1 MILFFDK
8 KQNFITEIEKDA
20 ISSAEEDLELN
31 GFWKASI
38 VVPFKR
44 WADVKEYALY
54 FGYKGKNNA
63 FYLYK
68 ITKTKV
74 QDKQVTIDGVHIF
87 FDELQGRVI
96 KDKRPKNASSQA
108 LSDMVL
114 DGTGWQAVATV
125 SGGRTLNFYYTS
137 SAKAFE
143 NIIKAFGCDYRP
155 EIILS
160 GGRIAEKIVHIK
172 ESISKDYGKWYEYG
186 DALLDVIEEQDRK
199 SVFTAVIGRGKG
211 IQSKD
216 ENGEA
221 TGGYGRKLTF
231 ADISWSRSNG
241 DPVDKPLGQ
250 EYVEIKDATAVLGY
264 QDGTPRIGIKEFS
277 SIEDPNELLRETY
290 KYALKVS
297 HPYLLLKATAI
308 PTDAIELGEIVT
320 IIRQDMGIRYKT
332 KVVRVKT
339 NLLTGISEITIGDQ
353 SQVSVAQAISEITAD
368 QKLDKLEVMTWIEGI
383 QKSLAHDMFNEDGY
397 TYNLKPGNEYNLPA
411 GLYSF
416 NAPIDKNPTKVI
428 YFGAGKFAIAD
439 HKGSDGQWEFQTF
452 GDGSGFTADL
462 IRTGMLQGGKVKWNM
477 ETGYLNIG
485 DKLIYDPASGELHL
499 AQGSVTINSL
509 DAETKDKINKAL
521 DVTDAVTEVYTEY
534 ALGDCGNAAPT
545 SDWERNGLLQINDH
559 ILGGEMP
566 LTGTYGRKDLRR
578 DDLRA
583 IRKDG
588 SFSDRTYTVDEMEED
603 RFYVYA
609 DQLPT
614 TSDGVTSSIPVYYV
628 EPGEPDTIR
637 LYRIDDY
644 TGEGFYKV
652 FRKGC
657 LWKRSVFKCA
667 DGTVKYSPAERISK
681 DGKSSYFHI
690 AYADDEKGN
699 GMSLIDSDKPY
710 FGQYTDDKK
719 ETQFDPSR
727 YKWTRVRGHD
737 GKDGKNGTDGTN
749 GKDGKGVKNVITQYA
764 VVYSDET
771 PSGASWTDTPPSY
784 WSEYAKVWQ
793 RLKITYTDGSV
804 ETTVPEKFND
814 SALKALKE
822 KMNTIESGYTE
833 IKDGQ
838 ADFVTKSAL
847 GAVGETSING
857 FNVTTGAIRSQTGDT
872 YIDLNGSNF
881 TFGGGAMTYSPSDG
895 LKIGR
900 GKYYSTT
907 DDKAWSIW
915 ERSDYYGDKKIGGY
929 RPITMSTN
937 DTYGMNLYASKGM
950 RLCLGVEKD
959 DQNHYTNPIE
969 ITNETADGE
978 MWCKGYLMFGPEA
991 KFGFDY
997 NDKRA
1002 KLGAFYDF
1010 DRTRWKMMHCAYFGS
1025 PIDFYEDLDMHNYT
1039 IRNQSD
1045 IRLKNVISGWEVKAL
1060 DEISAMEFIKFRWK
1074 DRPEQEKQIDTEKVH
1089 YGISAQ
1095 SAPFVAVAGEDGYLN
1110 IDMTRM
1116 TYVNAKAVQELN
1128 GKVKQLEEQNKGL
1141 QMRIKRLE
1149 EAIHDIIGRS

>member
-1 MILFFDK
+1 MILIFDK
-8 KQNFITEIEKDA
+8 SQNFITEIGKDA
-20 ISSAEEDLELN
+20 IIGAQQDLALN
-31 GFWKASI
+31 GLWQAS
-38 VVPFKR
+38 VVLPFDE
-44 WADVKEYALY
+44 WEAVKDHALY
-54 FGYKGKNNA
+54 FGYKNEWDQ

-68 ITKTKV
+68 ITKTKA
-74 QDKQVTIDGVHIF
+74 QAKQVTLEGVHIF
-87 FDELQGRVI
+87 FDELQGRII
-96 KDKRPKNASSQA
+96 KDKRPKNASAQA
-108 LSDMVL
+108 LADMVL
-114 DGTGWQAVATV
+114 DGTGWQAIATA
-125 SGGRTLNFYYTS
+125 SGGRSLNFYYTS
-137 SAKAFE
+137 AAKAFE
-143 NIIKAFGCDYRP
+143 EIIKAFGADYSLD
-155 EIILS
+155 ITLS
-160 GGRIAEKIVHIK
+160 GGKIAEKTVTIAD
-172 ESISKDYGKWYEYG
+172 SISRDYGKWYEYG
-186 DALLDVIEEQDRK
+186 DELLDVIEEQDRK

-211 IQSKD
+211 IESKD
-216 ENGEA
+216 GNGDA

-231 ADISWSRSNG
+231 ADVSWSRSNG
-241 DPVDKPLGQ
+241 DPVDKPPGQ
-250 EYVEIKDATAVLGY
+250 EYVEIREATAALGY
-264 QDGTPRIGIKEFS
+264 PDGSPRIGVKEFS
-277 SIEDPNELLRETY
+277 SIEDPEELLRETY
-290 KYALKVS
+290 KYAKQIS

-308 PTDAIELGEIVT
+308 PTQAIDLGEIVT
-320 IIRQDMGIRYKT
+320 IIRPDMGIRYKT
-332 KVVRVKT
+332 KVIRIKT
-339 NLLTGISEITIGDQ
+339 DLLTNVKEITIGDQ
-353 SQVSVAQAISEITAD
+353 SQVSVVQAITDITD
-368 QKLDKLEVMTWIEGI
+368 SQKADKLEVGTWISKV
-383 QKSLAHDMFNEDGY
+383 QKALMHDMFNEDGY
-397 TYNLKPGNEYNLPA
+397 TYNLKAGNEYNLPA
-411 GLYSF
+411 GIYSF
-416 NAPIDKNPTKVI
+416 NKPIDKNPTKVI
-428 YFGAGKFAIAD
+428 YVGAGKFATAD
-439 HKGSDGQWEFQTF
+439 HKGSDGQWEFHTF

-462 IRTGMLQGGKVKWNM
+462 IRAGMLQGGGVKWNL

-485 DKLIYDPASGELHL
+485 DKLIYDPSTGELHL

-509 DAETKDKINKAL
+509 DEETKGKINQAIEL
-521 DVTDAVTEVYTEY
+521 SGAITDTVTEY
-534 ALGDCGNAAPT
+534 AMGGCGNAAPMDGWSEDALLT
-545 SDWERNGLLQINDH
+545 MADKNDGVNLPYNGDVALITMRQ
-559 ILGGEMP
+559 EKM
-566 LTGTYGRKDLRR
+566 
-578 DDLRA
+578 RA
-583 IRKDG
+583 IKKDG
-588 SFSDRTYTVDEMEED
+588 SFSDSSFSLSELLPD
-603 RFYVYA
+603 RFYVYV

-614 TSDGVTSSIPVYYV
+614 TLSGFESSIPTY
-628 EPGEPDTIR
+628 
-637 LYRIDDY
+637 Y
-644 TGEGFYKV
+644 TGSSSPVETLKRFYIEHYTDGGFQRLFKT
-652 FRKGC
+652 GC
-657 LWKRSVFKCA
+657 LWKRTVYKCS
-667 DGTVKYSPAERISK
+667 DGTVKYSPAERVGK
-681 DGKSSYFHI
+681 DGKRAYVHI
-690 AYADDEKGN
+690 AYADDDKG
-699 GMSLIDSDKPY
+699 GGFSFDDSDKAY
-710 FGQYTDDKK
+710 MGQYTDQEE
-719 ETQFDPSR
+719 ETSTDATR
-727 YKWTRVRGHD
+727 YKWTRIR
-737 GKDGKNGTDGTN
+737 GKDGTIGKDGTN
-749 GKDGKGVKNVITQYA
+749 GRGVKTVITQYA

-804 ETTVPEKFND
+804 STTVPEKFSD
-814 SALKALKE
+814 EALKSLKE

-838 ADFVTKSAL
+838 ARFVTKSAL

-857 FNVTTGAIRSQTGDT
+857 FNITTGAIRSQTGDT

-881 TFGGGAMTYSPSDG
+881 TFGGGAMKYSPSDG

-978 MWCKGYLMFGPEA
+978 MRCKGYLMFGPEA

-1116 TYVNAKAVQELN
+1116 TYVNAKAAQELHQ
-1128 GKVKQLEEQNKGL
+1128 KVEQLEEQNKGL